1 MKGYDLTL
9 AAEEDLRNI
18 WDYTFG
24 EWGFD
29 QADTYLGQI
38 QTCCEAI
45 GDGSAREKV
54 NDALPEDVRV
64 LRCEHHYIF
73 WIVGNRPIII
83 AILHER
89 MDLVNR
95 LADRL

>member
-1 MKGYDLTL
+1 MNNYDLTL
-9 AAEEDLRNI
+9 AAEEDLRSI

-24 EWGFD
+24 RWGID
-29 QADTYLGQI
+29 QADTYLDQI
-38 QTCCEAI
+38 EACCAAI
-45 GDGSAREKV
+45 SERSARERA
-54 NDALPEDVRV
+54 NDTLPEDIRV

-73 WIVGNRPIII
+73 WITGDRPIVI

-95 LADRL
+95 LTDRL